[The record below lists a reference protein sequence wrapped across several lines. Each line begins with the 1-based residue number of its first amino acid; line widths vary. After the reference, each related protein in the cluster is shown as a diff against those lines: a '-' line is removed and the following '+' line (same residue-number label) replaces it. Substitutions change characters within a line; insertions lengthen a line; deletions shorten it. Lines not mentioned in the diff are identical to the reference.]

1 MKLLRSLTCLIITLQ
16 FAMAQ
21 FVNVQGVI
29 RDNDSYSIPDGEYT
43 ITFKLYSTEGG
54 GSSSWEEE
62 QTLTVTNGVYG
73 AALGTAEPLTSL
85 DWETQ
90 LWLEIASING
100 ASFSTSEALSP
111 RTRLTMT
118 PYALMAGMSGTTN
131 VIPQDG
137 DVQFGSSLNVDGN
150 VGIGTTSPSFKLD
163 VQPSSENARIGRA
176 EVGGWPAHTDYA
188 YFGNQDL
195 NHGTAGNY
203 ALLQSSIG
211 HTFLNASSGRNL
223 NFRINN
229 TDKMIIAS
237 NGNVGIGTISPEE
250 KLHVIGKTRLQGDLG
265 CEGDIYNNPFFLHPN
280 CTDSNNNWRCIS
292 SHVFTSQSYYSSES
306 DNVMSIGE
314 SGNTVQIRGDA
325 MIGASRAPSEKLEVE
340 GNIEFGSAAAGYK
353 RFTADYDAWVRLY
366 YGDGNNDYSH
376 GLAVNNIWRM
386 HAYSGS
392 DSRLKENIND
402 LEDGLDMLMQ
412 YRPVSYRL
420 KSDEENKITYG
431 FVAQDIQAIVSSEKT
446 MVADGPDGYLG
457 LSYTQFIPVLTKG
470 MQELKTEKDEEIN
483 ELIETIEAL
492 AQRIEELENK

>member
-1 MKLLRSLTCLIITLQ
+1 
-16 FAMAQ
+16 
-21 FVNVQGVI
+21 
-29 RDNDSYSIPDGEYT
+29 
-43 ITFKLYSTEGG
+43 
-54 GSSSWEEE
+54 
-62 QTLTVTNGVYG
+62 
-73 AALGTAEPLTSL
+73 
-85 DWETQ
+85 
-90 LWLEIASING
+90 
-100 ASFSTSEALSP
+100 
-111 RTRLTMT
+111 
-118 PYALMAGMSGTTN
+118 
-131 VIPQDG
+131 
-137 DVQFGSSLNVDGN
+137 
-150 VGIGTTSPSFKLD
+150 
-163 VQPSSENARIGRA
+163 
-176 EVGGWPAHTDYA
+176 
-188 YFGNQDL
+188 
-195 NHGTAGNY
+195 
-203 ALLQSSIG
+203 
-211 HTFLNASSGRNL
+211 
-223 NFRINN
+223 
-229 TDKMIIAS
+229 
-237 NGNVGIGTISPEE
+237 
-250 KLHVIGKTRLQGDLG
+250 
-265 CEGDIYNNPFFLHPN
+265 
-280 CTDSNNNWRCIS
+280 
-292 SHVFTSQSYYSSES
+292 QSYYSSES

-314 SGNTVQIRGDA
+314 SGNTVKIRGDA

-366 YGDGNNDYSH
+366 YGDGNNEYSH